1 MSLQAIPYEMKAV
14 FAGIF
19 AVLVIASL
27 ITYLLKH
34 FKPESDFNELQQ
46 RIKSWWIMVII
57 FMIAILINRNIS
69 IVFFAFLSFLA
80 LKEYFTLI
88 PTQRAHRRVLFW
100 AYLSIPIQFFWI
112 YIGWY
117 GMFIIF
123 IPVYMFLLIPIVLII
138 IGENKGFLRSV
149 GSVHWGMM
157 MMVFGLSHIS
167 YLLALPNDKD
177 VGVGGAGLI
186 LYLVV
191 LTQGNDVAQYLWG
204 KWLGRHK
211 IVPKVSPNKTWA
223 GFIGGVLTTIAL
235 AFLLAPWLTPL
246 SPLHILFSGLI
257 IGIGGFIGDVNI
269 SALKRDLGV
278 KDSGQAIPGH
288 GGILDRVDSLT
299 FTAPMFFHFIRYFYY

>member
-1 MSLQAIPYEMKAV
+1 MSIPAIPYELKIV
-14 FAGIF
+14 FFGIF
-19 AVLVIASL
+19 VVLILASL
-27 ITYLLKH
+27 ITFVLTRV
-34 FKPESDFNELQQ
+34 KPNQDFTELTQ
-46 RIKSWWIMVII
+46 RIKSWWIMV
-57 FMIAILINRNIS
+57 FLFTIAIVIHRKIS
-69 IVFFAFLSFLA
+69 ILFFAFLSFLA

-100 AYLSIPIQFFWI
+100 AYLSIPIQFYWI

-117 GMFIIF
+117 GMYIIF
-123 IPVYMFLLIPIVLII
+123 IPVYMFLFIPIVLIL

-157 MMVFGLSHIS
+157 MMVFGLSHVS
-167 YLLALPNDKD
+167 YLLALSPSSSTAP
-177 VGVGGAGLI
+177 GGAGLI

-211 IVPKVSPNKTWA
+211 VIPKVSPNKTWE
-223 GFIGGVLTTIAL
+223 GLIGGVLTTVGL
-235 AFLLAPWLTPL
+235 AYLLAPWITPLTPL
-246 SPLHILFSGLI
+246 HTLLTGLI

-278 KDSGQAIPGH
+278 KDSGNTIPGH

-299 FTAPMFFHFIRYFYY
+299 FTAPMFFHFMRYFYF

>member
-1 MSLQAIPYEMKAV
+1 MNAIPYELKVV
-14 FAGIF
+14 FIGIF
-19 AVLVIASL
+19 AVLIISSVITFFL
-27 ITYLLKH
+27 IKA
-34 FKPESDFNELQQ
+34 KPQQDFTELQQ
-46 RIKSWWIMVII
+46 RIRSWWVMATI
-57 FMIAILINRNIS
+57 FTIAIAINRNIS
-69 IVFFAFLSFLA
+69 IAFFAFLSFLA

-88 PTQRAHRRVLFW
+88 PTNRAHRRVLFW
-100 AYLSIPIQFFWI
+100 AYLSIPIQFYWI
-112 YIGWY
+112 YLGWY

-123 IPVYMFLLIPIVLII
+123 IPVYMFLLIPMVLLL

-157 MMVFGLSHIS
+157 MMVFGLSHVS
-167 YLLALPNDKD
+167 YLLALPSESSP
-177 VGVGGAGLI
+177 GAGGAGLI

-204 KWLGRHK
+204 KGLGRRK
-211 IVPKVSPNKTWA
+211 VIPKVSPNKTWE
-223 GFIGGVLTTIAL
+223 GLIGGVLTTVGL

-246 SPLHILFSGLI
+246 TPLHILLSGLI

-278 KDSGQAIPGH
+278 KDSGNAIPGH

>member
-1 MSLQAIPYEMKAV
+1 MSIPTIPNELKIV
-14 FAGIF
+14 FLGIF
-19 AVLVIASL
+19 VVLILASL
-27 ITYLLKH
+27 ITFVLIRV
-34 FKPESDFNELQQ
+34 KPNQDYTELVQ
-46 RIKSWWIMVII
+46 RIQSWWLMVLL
-57 FMIAILINRNIS
+57 FTIAIVVHRKIS
-69 IVFFAFLSFLA
+69 ILFFAFLSFLA

-88 PTQRAHRRVLFW
+88 PTQRAHRRALFW
-100 AYLSIPIQFFWI
+100 AYLSIPIQFYWI

-123 IPVYMFLLIPIVLII
+123 IPVYMFLFIPIVLIL

-157 MMVFGLSHIS
+157 MMVFGLSHVS
-167 YLLALPNDKD
+167 YLLALTPSSATDP
-177 VGVGGAGLI
+177 GGTGLI

-211 IVPKVSPNKTWA
+211 VIPKVSPNKTWE
-223 GFIGGVLTTIAL
+223 GLIGGVLTTVGL
-235 AFLLAPWLTPL
+235 AYLLAPWITPLTPL
-246 SPLHILFSGLI
+246 HTLLTGLI

-278 KDSGQAIPGH
+278 KDSGNTIPGH
-288 GGILDRVDSLT
+288 GGVLDRVDSLT
-299 FTAPMFFHFIRYFYY
+299 FTAPMFFHFMHYFYF